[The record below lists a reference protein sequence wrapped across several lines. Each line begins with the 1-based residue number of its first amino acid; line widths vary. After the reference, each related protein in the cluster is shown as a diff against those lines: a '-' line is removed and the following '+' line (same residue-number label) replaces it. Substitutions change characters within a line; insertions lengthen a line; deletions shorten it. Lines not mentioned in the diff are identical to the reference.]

1 MENTQKSGRYSR
13 LYTQLQELVKK
24 SDDPMAHMA
33 TIAAVLKHKI
43 DYFFWCGFYRLLD
56 NGKLMVGSYQGPVA
70 CQELKKDTGVCWD
83 GMNTGK
89 TIIVPDVEKYPGH
102 IACDGRS
109 KSEIVVPVRN
119 QKGDIV
125 AVLDVDSKELN
136 SFDETDGEWL
146 DKIVTLVFIP

>member
-13 LYTQLQELVKK
+13 LYTQLQELIVK
-24 SDDPMAHMA
+24 SDDPLAHMA
-33 TIAAVLKHKI
+33 TITAVLKYKLN
-43 DYFFWCGFYRLLD
+43 YFFWCGFYRLLD
-56 NGKLMVGSYQGPVA
+56 KDKLVVGPYQGPVA

-83 GMNTGK
+83 GINGGQ
-89 TIIVPDVEKYPGH
+89 TIIVPDVEKYPCH

-119 QKGDIV
+119 KEGKIV
-125 AVLDVDSKELN
+125 AVLDVDSQELN

-146 DKIVTLVFIP
+146 GKIVSLVFM